1 MPAQSRPF
9 GFKKIESA
17 PLFGYFSALALLTL
31 CVACSSPNNI
41 IIPAPVVDRSPNR
54 SMSKEGASQQSSSK
68 AASSASTEALNR
80 PGYYT
85 VKPGDTIIH
94 VSLENGQ
101 NWKDL
106 VRWNNLENPNLIEV
120 GQVLRV
126 LPPESNV
133 SNDGVVVRP
142 VGAVNAQAPA
152 NTSASPASNP
162 QAAPSAAQN
171 SASSG
176 TPAAQ
181 PARNP
186 AANPP
191 AQDLSADT
199 PAFIWPAPGKV
210 IANFDESKNKGIDI
224 GGKLGEPVLA
234 AADGKVVYAGSGL
247 RGYGNLIIIK
257 HNNTFLT
264 AYAHNQTLIAK
275 EDQSV
280 KQGQKIA
287 ELGNSDSEQTQLHF
301 EIRKS
306 GKPVDPVK
314 WLPAR

>member
-1 MPAQSRPF
+1 
-9 GFKKIESA
+9 
-17 PLFGYFSALALLTL
+17 
-31 CVACSSPNNI
+31 
-41 IIPAPVVDRSPNR
+41 
-54 SMSKEGASQQSSSK
+54 MSKEGTAQQSSSK
-68 AASSASTEALNR
+68 TASSASIEAQNR

-126 LPPESNV
+126 QPPESNV

-142 VGAVNAQAPA
+142 VGAVNSQAVGNNSASSPA
-152 NTSASPASNP
+152 NP
-162 QAAPSAAQN
+162 QVAPSAAQN
-171 SASSG
+171 PASTG
-176 TPAAQ
+176 APTNTTAGAPAGQ
-181 PARNP
+181 PARSP
-186 AANPP
+186 AVNPP
-191 AQDLSADT
+191 AQDLSVDT
-199 PAFIWPAPGKV
+199 PAFIWPASGKV

-287 ELGNSDSEQTQLHF
+287 EMGNSDSEQTQLHF

-306 GKPVDPVK
+306 GKPVDPLK
-314 WLPAR
+314 WLPSK